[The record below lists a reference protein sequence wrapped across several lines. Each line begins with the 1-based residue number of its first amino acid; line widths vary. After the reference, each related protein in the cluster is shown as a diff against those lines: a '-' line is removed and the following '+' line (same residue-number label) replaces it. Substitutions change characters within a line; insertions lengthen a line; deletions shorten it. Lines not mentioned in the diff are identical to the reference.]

1 MNSLF
6 AKLRQ
11 SEIALALGIIGILII
26 LFVPLPPMMLDF
38 FFALNITMS
47 VVILFTVLL
56 INKSLEFSVFPL
68 VLLVTTMYRLALNV
82 ASTRLIL
89 SEGHNGSAA
98 AGKVIETFG
107 DFVMGGQFIIG
118 IILFIILVIVNF
130 MVVTKGSGRIA
141 EVSAR
146 FTLDSLPGK
155 QMAIDADLN
164 AGMITEEGARERRKE
179 LEDETGFFGAM
190 DGASKFV
197 RGDAIAGL
205 IITGINAVVGVGIGM
220 VSHDMSGTQVADTYL
235 LMTVGDGLVA
245 QIPALIISISAG
257 ILIAKSGDD
266 KAVGNAIFQQVGTNY
281 QTFYMVAGVLVLI
294 GSIPNMP
301 GLMFWSLAGACGYY
315 AYYLQQKKVKDAE
328 IEQAA
333 ESEAKAEEVAQAAT
347 KEEDSLSEAL
357 AIDTLKIEL
366 GYGLLKLVEAS
377 KGGRLM
383 EQIKSM
389 RRQLAR
395 EVGFVVPNIRIR
407 ENMQFEPGGYAISIK
422 DIQAASSNL
431 NADKLLAMDPTGTSL
446 PIAGEDTIEPTF
458 GLPAKWI
465 NESQR
470 EEASFNGYTVVD
482 CSTVITTHMT
492 EIIKDNM
499 PELLTRNEVEKLI
512 EDLKPVHEKLI
523 EELIPAKITVG
534 TFQRILQ
541 NLLEERVSIKDLPT
555 ILEALSDAVIKT
567 QDVVELTDI
576 VRSRLARQICHG
588 FINHEGVVP
597 VISLSAAWETEF
609 MAASDGISVAME
621 PSKVQGFLK
630 AAKDRVENAMAQG
643 LNPVILCSASTR
655 RMVRTVTSRAMPQ
668 ISVLSQNEI
677 HSKVNIKTISQI

>member
-1 MNSLF
+1 MNEIF

-11 SEIALALGIIGILII
+11 SEITLALGIIGILII
-26 LFVPLPPMMLDF
+26 LFVPLPPIMLDF
-38 FFALNITMS
+38 FFALNITIS
-47 VVILFTVLL
+47 VTILFTVLL
-56 INKSLEFSVFPL
+56 ISKSLEFSVFPL
-68 VLLVTTMYRLALNV
+68 VLLVTTMFRLALNV

-107 DFVMGGQFIIG
+107 NFVMGGQFIIG
-118 IILFIILVIVNF
+118 LILFIILVIVNF

-164 AGMITEEGARERRKE
+164 AGMITEEGARARRKE
-179 LEDETGFFGAM
+179 LEEETGFFGAM

-205 IITGINAVVGVGIGM
+205 IITGINAVVGVAIGM
-220 VSHDMSGTQVADTYL
+220 ISHGMDFAGAADSYL

-266 KAVGNAIFQQVGTNY
+266 KAVGNAIFQQIGTNH
-281 QTFYMVAGVLVLI
+281 QTYFMVAGVMFLI
-294 GSIPNMP
+294 GTIPNMP
-301 GLMFWSLAGACGYY
+301 GFVFWLLSGLTGYY
-315 AYYLQQKKVKDAE
+315 GYYLLKKKEVEAVEEEKA
-328 IEQAA
+328 QA
-333 ESEAKAEEVAQAAT
+333 ESKAEEVAQAAT
-347 KEEDSLSEAL
+347 KDEDSLTDAL
-357 AIDTLKIEL
+357 TIDTLKIEL
-366 GYGLLKLVEAS
+366 GYGLLKLVEVS

-395 EVGFVVPNIRIR
+395 EMGFVVPNIRIR

-422 DIQAASSNL
+422 DIEVARASL
-431 NADKLLAMDPTGTSL
+431 EADKLLAMDPTGTSL
-446 PIAGEDTIEPTF
+446 PIEGKDTVEPTF
-458 GLPAKWI
+458 NLPAKWI
-465 NESQR
+465 EESRR

-499 PELLTRNEVEKLI
+499 PDLLTRNEVEKLL
-512 EDLKPVHEKLI
+512 EDLKDHHEKLI
-523 EELIPAKITVG
+523 EELIPAKITTG

-567 QDVVELTDI
+567 QDVTDLTDA
-576 VRSRLARQICHG
+576 VRVRLSRQICHG
-588 FINHEGVVP
+588 LINHEGSIPVV
-597 VISLSAAWETEF
+597 SLSSAWETEF
-609 MAASDGISVAME
+609 LSAQDGLNVAME
-621 PSKVQGFLK
+621 PSKVQGFIK
-630 AAKDRVENAMAQG
+630 IAKEKVEHAMAQG
-643 LNPVILCSASTR
+643 LNPAILCSSSSR
-655 RMVRTVTSRAMPQ
+655 RTVRAVTSRIMPNVP
-668 ISVLSQNEI
+668 VLSQNEI
-677 HSKVNIKTISQI
+677 HSKVSIKTVSTI

>member
-11 SEIALALGIIGILII
+11 SEITLALGVVGILII
-26 LFVPLPPMMLDF
+26 LFVPLPPIMLDF
-38 FFALNITMS
+38 FFALNITFS
-47 VVILFTVLL
+47 VIILFTVLL
-56 INKSLEFSVFPL
+56 ISKSLEFSVFPL
-68 VLLVTTMYRLALNV
+68 VLLVTTMFRLSLNV

-107 DFVMGGQFIIG
+107 HFVMGGEFIIG
-118 IILFIILVIVNF
+118 LILFIILVIVNF

-179 LEDETGFFGAM
+179 LEEETGFFGAM

-205 IITGINAVVGVGIGM
+205 IITAINAVVGVSIGM
-220 VSHDMSGTQVADTYL
+220 ASHDMNFSQVADTYL
-235 LMTVGDGLVA
+235 LMTIGDGLVA

-266 KAVGNAIFQQVGTNY
+266 KAVGNAIFEQVGTNY
-281 QTFYMVAGVLVLI
+281 QTYFMVAGVLFLI

-301 GLMFWSLAGACGYY
+301 GIMFWSLGALSAYYGYY
-315 AYYLQQKKVKDAE
+315 LLQKIDQDG
-328 IEQAA
+328 
-333 ESEAKAEEVAQAAT
+333 SEAVEKEAEEKAAT
-347 KEEDSLSEAL
+347 MAENASKEEDSLTDAL
-357 AIDTLKIEL
+357 TIDTLKIEL
-366 GYGLLKLVEAS
+366 GYGLLKLVEVS

-395 EVGFVVPNIRIR
+395 EMGFVVPNIRIR
-407 ENMQFEPGGYAISIK
+407 ENMQFEPGGYSISIK
-422 DIQAASSNL
+422 DIEVTKSSL
-431 NADKLLAMDPTGTSL
+431 EGDKLLAMDPTGTSL
-446 PIAGEDTIEPTF
+446 PIEGIDTIEPTF

-465 NESQR
+465 DESKR

-499 PELLTRNEVEKLI
+499 PDLLTRTEVEKLI
-512 EDLKPVHEKLI
+512 EDLTPNHEKLI

-541 NLLEERVSIKDLPT
+541 NLLEERISIKDLPT
-555 ILEALSDAVIKT
+555 ILEALCEAVIKT
-567 QDVVELTDI
+567 QDVVELTDQ
-576 VRSRLARQICHG
+576 VRARLSRQICHG
-588 FINHEGVVP
+588 LVNHEGIIP

-609 MAASDGISVAME
+609 LSAQDGLNVAME

-630 AAKDRVENAMAQG
+630 LAKEKVEHAMAQG
-643 LNPVILCSASTR
+643 LTPVILCSASSR
-655 RMVRTVTSRAMPQ
+655 RMVRTVTSRTMPQ

-677 HSKVNIKTISQI
+677 HAKVNIKTISSV

>member
-107 DFVMGGQFIIG
+107 DFVMGGEFIIG

-220 VSHDMSGTQVADTYL
+220 VSHDMSGAQVADTYL

-245 QIPALIISISAG
+245 QIPALIISISSG
-257 ILIAKSGDD
+257 ILIAKSSDD

-301 GLMFWSLAGACGYY
+301 GLMFWSLAAACGYY

-328 IEQAA
+328 VEQAA

-357 AIDTLKIEL
+357 AIDTLN
-366 GYGLLKLVEAS
+366 
-377 KGGRLM
+377 R
-383 EQIKSM
+383 
-389 RRQLAR
+389 
-395 EVGFVVPNIRIR
+395 F
-407 ENMQFEPGGYAISIK
+407 
-422 DIQAASSNL
+422 
-431 NADKLLAMDPTGTSL
+431 
-446 PIAGEDTIEPTF
+446 TIM
-458 GLPAKWI
+458 
-465 NESQR
+465 N
-470 EEASFNGYTVVD
+470 NY
-482 CSTVITTHMT
+482 
-492 EIIKDNM
+492 
-499 PELLTRNEVEKLI
+499 
-512 EDLKPVHEKLI
+512 
-523 EELIPAKITVG
+523 
-534 TFQRILQ
+534 
-541 NLLEERVSIKDLPT
+541 
-555 ILEALSDAVIKT
+555 
-567 QDVVELTDI
+567 
-576 VRSRLARQICHG
+576 
-588 FINHEGVVP
+588 
-597 VISLSAAWETEF
+597 
-609 MAASDGISVAME
+609 
-621 PSKVQGFLK
+621 
-630 AAKDRVENAMAQG
+630 
-643 LNPVILCSASTR
+643 
-655 RMVRTVTSRAMPQ
+655 
-668 ISVLSQNEI
+668 
-677 HSKVNIKTISQI
+677 

>member
-1 MNSLF
+1 MNDLF
-6 AKLRQ
+6 TKLKQ
-11 SEIALALGIIGILII
+11 SETILAIGIIGVLVI
-26 LFVPLPPMMLDF
+26 LFVPLPSWMLDF
-38 FFALNITMS
+38 FFALNITFS
-47 VVILFTVLL
+47 VIILFTVLL
-56 INKSLEFSVFPL
+56 IKKSLEFSVFPL
-68 VLLVTTMYRLALNV
+68 VLLVTTMFRLSLNV

-89 SEGHNGSAA
+89 SEGQNGPAA

-107 DFVMGGQFIIG
+107 HFVMGGQFIIG

-141 EVSAR
+141 EVAAR

-164 AGMITEEGARERRKE
+164 AGMITEEGARARRKE
-179 LEDETGFFGAM
+179 LEEETGFFGAM

-205 IITGINAVVGVGIGM
+205 IITAINAVVGVSIGM
-220 VSHDMSGTQVADTYL
+220 ISHDMNFAAASDSYL

-257 ILIAKSGDD
+257 ILIAKNGDD
-266 KAVGNAIFQQVGTNY
+266 KAVGNAIFKQMGANQ
-281 QTFYMVAGVLVLI
+281 QTFFMVGAVLFLI

-301 GLMFWSLAGACGYY
+301 GGVFWLLSAASVYY
-315 AYYLQQKKVKDAE
+315 GFFLLKKVKFKE
-328 IEQAA
+328 NEVLENEAA
-333 ESEAKAEEVAQAAT
+333 DKAAALASTVT
-347 KEEDSLSEAL
+347 KDEDSLTDAL
-357 AIDTLKIEL
+357 SIDTLRIEL

-383 EQIKSM
+383 DQIKSM

-395 EVGFVVPNIRIR
+395 EMGFVVPNIRIR
-407 ENMQFEPGGYAISIK
+407 ENMQFQPGGYAISIK
-422 DIQAASSNL
+422 DIDVV
-431 NADKLLAMDPTGTSL
+431 NAVLEPDKLLAMDPTGTSL
-446 PIAGEDTIEPTF
+446 PMDGIDTIEPTF

-465 NESQR
+465 NENQR
-470 EEASFNGYTVVD
+470 EDASFNGYTVVD
-482 CSTVITTHMT
+482 CSTVITTHIT

-499 PELLTRNEVEKLI
+499 PDLLTRNEVEKLI
-512 EDLKPVHEKLI
+512 EDLMPNHEKLI
-523 EELIPAKITVG
+523 EELVPAKIPMG
-534 TFQRILQ
+534 TLQKVLQ

-567 QDVVELTDI
+567 QDVFSLTES
-576 VRSRLARQICHG
+576 VRARLARQICNG
-588 FINHEGVVP
+588 YVGVDGIMS

-609 MAASDGISVAME
+609 ISSQDGSNIAME

-630 AAKDRVENAMAQG
+630 LAKEKVETAMAQG
-643 LNPVILCSASTR
+643 QNPVILCSSSSR
-655 RMVRTVTSRAMPQ
+655 RLVRMVTSRVMPQ
-668 ISVLSQNEI
+668 IPVLSQNEV
-677 HSKVNIKTISQI
+677 HSKISIKTISSI

>member
-11 SEIALALGIIGILII
+11 SEIALAIGIVGVLII
-26 LFVPLPPMMLDF
+26 LFVPLPSWMLDF
-38 FFALNITMS
+38 FFALNITFS

-56 INKSLEFSVFPL
+56 IQKSLEFSVFPL
-68 VLLVTTMYRLALNV
+68 VLLVTTMFRLSLNV

-107 DFVMGGQFIIG
+107 HFVMGGEFIIG
-118 IILFIILVIVNF
+118 LILFIILVIVNF

-179 LEDETGFFGAM
+179 LEEETGFFGAM

-205 IITGINAVVGVGIGM
+205 IITAINAVVGVSIGM
-220 VSHDMSGTQVADTYL
+220 VSHDMSFDAVSDAYL
-235 LMTVGDGLVA
+235 LMTIGDGLVA

-266 KAVGNAIFQQVGTNY
+266 KAVGNAIYQQLGTNH
-281 QTFYMVAGVLVLI
+281 QTFFMVASVLFLI
-294 GSIPNMP
+294 GTIPNMP
-301 GLMFWSLAGACGYY
+301 GFMFWGLAGASGYY
-315 AYYLQQKKVKDAE
+315 GYYLLQKKDAE
-328 IEQAA
+328 VAA
-333 ESEAKAEEVAQAAT
+333 EQKAQVESKAEEVADAAT
-347 KEEDSLSEAL
+347 KEEDSLTEAL
-357 AIDTLKIEL
+357 SIDTLKIEL

-422 DIQAASSNL
+422 DIEVAKSGL
-431 NADKLLAMDPTGTSL
+431 EADKLLAMDPTGTSL
-446 PIAGEDTIEPTF
+446 PISGIDTIEPTF

-465 NESQR
+465 DENQR

-499 PELLTRNEVEKLI
+499 PDLLTRNEVEKLI
-512 EDLKPVHEKLI
+512 EDLTPNHEKLI
-523 EELIPAKITVG
+523 EELIPAKITIG

-541 NLLEERVSIKDLPT
+541 NLLEERVSVKDLPT
-555 ILEALSDAVIKT
+555 ILEALSDAVVKT
-567 QDVVELTDI
+567 QDVTALTDQ
-576 VRSRLARQICHG
+576 VRARLSRQICHG
-588 FINHEGVVP
+588 YINHEGIIP

-609 MAASDGISVAME
+609 LAAQDGLNVAME

-630 AAKDRVENAMAQG
+630 AAKDKIEHAMAQG
-643 LNPVILCSASTR
+643 LNPVILCSASSR

-668 ISVLSQNEI
+668 IPVLSQNEI
-677 HSKVNIKTISQI
+677 HAKVNIKTISSI

>member
-1 MNSLF
+1 
-6 AKLRQ
+6 
-11 SEIALALGIIGILII
+11 
-26 LFVPLPPMMLDF
+26 
-38 FFALNITMS
+38 
-47 VVILFTVLL
+47 
-56 INKSLEFSVFPL
+56 
-68 VLLVTTMYRLALNV
+68 
-82 ASTRLIL
+82 
-89 SEGHNGSAA
+89 
-98 AGKVIETFG
+98 
-107 DFVMGGQFIIG
+107 
-118 IILFIILVIVNF
+118 
-130 MVVTKGSGRIA
+130 
-141 EVSAR
+141 
-146 FTLDSLPGK
+146 
-155 QMAIDADLN
+155 
-164 AGMITEEGARERRKE
+164 
-179 LEDETGFFGAM
+179 
-190 DGASKFV
+190 
-197 RGDAIAGL
+197 
-205 IITGINAVVGVGIGM
+205 
-220 VSHDMSGTQVADTYL
+220 
-235 LMTVGDGLVA
+235 
-245 QIPALIISISAG
+245 
-257 ILIAKSGDD
+257 
-266 KAVGNAIFQQVGTNY
+266 
-281 QTFYMVAGVLVLI
+281 MVAGVLVLI

-301 GLMFWSLAGACGYY
+301 GLMFWSLAGVCGYY

-328 IEQAA
+328 VEKAA

-422 DIQAASSNL
+422 DIQAASANL

-499 PELLTRNEVEKLI
+499 PDLLTRNEVEKLL
-512 EDLKPVHEKLI
+512 EDLKDHHEKLI

-567 QDVVELTDI
+567 QDVTDLTDA
-576 VRSRLARQICHG
+576 VRVRLSRQICHG
-588 FINHEGVVP
+588 LVNHEGTIPVV
-597 VISLSAAWETEF
+597 SLSSAWETEF
-609 MAASDGISVAME
+609 LSAQDGLNVAME
-621 PSKVQGFLK
+621 PSKVQGFIK
-630 AAKDRVENAMAQG
+630 IAKEKVEHAMAQG
-643 LNPVILCSASTR
+643 LNPAILCSASSR
-655 RMVRTVTSRAMPQ
+655 RTVRAVTSRIMPNVP
-668 ISVLSQNEI
+668 VLSQNEI
-677 HSKVNIKTISQI
+677 HAKVSIKTVSTI